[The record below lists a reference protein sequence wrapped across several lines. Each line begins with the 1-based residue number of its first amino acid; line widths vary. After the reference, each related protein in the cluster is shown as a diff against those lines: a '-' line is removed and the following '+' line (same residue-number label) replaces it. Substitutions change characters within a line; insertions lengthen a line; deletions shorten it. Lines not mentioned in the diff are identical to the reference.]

1 MQTTDRVMLNVMG
14 FREKAPRVRGS
25 ELRRQPPDVDAE
37 ISELASR
44 IISLQA
50 RARKSFDDYVATINR
65 LVKIAREMAPKL

>member
-1 MQTTDRVMLNVMG
+1 MG
-14 FREKAPRVRGS
+14 FREKGPRVRGS

-65 LVKIAREMAPKL
+65 LVQVARDMAPKL

>member
-1 MQTTDRVMLNVMG
+1 LQTTDRVMLNVTG

-25 ELRRQPPDVDAE
+25 ELRRQPSDIDAE

-44 IISLQA
+44 IIGLQA

-65 LVKIAREMAPKL
+65 LVKIARETAPKL

>member
-1 MQTTDRVMLNVMG
+1 MLNVMG
-14 FREKAPRVRGS
+14 FREKAPRARGS
-25 ELRRQPPDVDAE
+25 ELRHQPADVAAE

>member
-1 MQTTDRVMLNVMG
+1 MLNVMG
-14 FREKAPRVRGS
+14 FREKAPPVHGS
-25 ELRRQPPDVDAE
+25 ELRRQRPDVDAE

-65 LVKIAREMAPKL
+65 LVQVARDMAPKL

>member
-1 MQTTDRVMLNVMG
+1 MLNITG
-14 FREKAPRVRGS
+14 FRKEAPRARGP
-25 ELRRQPPDVDAE
+25 ELRRQPVDVDAE